1 MRIDIVADAV
11 CPWCFIGK
19 RRLERALAERPQR
32 NVEIVWRPFFL
43 NPDMPSEGMDRKEY
57 LVRKFGP
64 GRSGGVYSAVEQAG
78 ASEDI
83 AFRFDRIARSPNTVN
98 AHRLIQFAH
107 QEGGQDPV
115 VEALFRAYF
124 LDGRDIG
131 EIAVLA
137 DIAAEAGR
145 DRDRALDYLQS
156 GADREQIVAQDEK
169 ARSLGVTGVPC
180 FIIDRKYA
188 ISGAQL
194 PEVFHQVF
202 DLVNQEAAPAA
213 E

>member
-1 MRIDIVADAV
+1 MRIDIIADAV

-19 RRLERALAERPQR
+19 RRLERALADRPQR
-32 NVEIVWRPFFL
+32 NVEVVWRPFFL
-43 NPDMPSEGMDRKEY
+43 NPDMPPEGMDRREY

-64 GRSGGVYSAVEQAG
+64 GRSGRIYSAVEQAG

-83 AFRFDRIARSPNTVN
+83 AFRFDRIARSPNTLD
-98 AHRLIQFAH
+98 AHRLIQFAQ

-124 LDGRDIG
+124 LDGRDVG
-131 EIAVLA
+131 EIVVLA
-137 DIAAEAGR
+137 DIAAESGLER
-145 DRDRALDYLQS
+145 TQVLDYLQS
-156 GADREQIVAQDEK
+156 GADREQVVAQDEK

-202 DLVNQEAAPAA
+202 DLVNQEAVPAA

>member
-1 MRIDIVADAV
+1 MRIDIIADAV

-43 NPDMPSEGMDRKEY
+43 NPDMPSEGMDRQDY
-57 LVRKFGP
+57 LARKFGP
-64 GRSGGVYSAVEQAG
+64 GRAGRAYSAVEQAG
-78 ASEDI
+78 TSESI
-83 AFRFDRIARSPNTVN
+83 PFRFDRIARSPNTLN
-98 AHRLIQFAH
+98 AHRLIQFAQ
-107 QEGGQDPV
+107 QEGRQDQV
-115 VEALFRAYF
+115 VETLFGAYF
-124 LDGRDIG
+124 LQGKDIG
-131 EIAVLA
+131 DLAVLA
-137 DIAAEAGR
+137 DIAAEAEI
-145 DRDRALDYLQS
+145 DRTRAFDYLQS
-156 GADREQIVAQDEK
+156 GADREHVVAQDEK